1 MLSPSCTVQ
10 AIPVAPGIA
19 VGRVMRVG
27 GTPRELPE
35 PVVLAPEMALP
46 EMARFNSALDKT
58 RIELCALR
66 DELREKLADSEA
78 GIFDAHILL
87 LEDEMLLAEVHK
99 GIQQD
104 HYSAEYAV
112 YATIEKFYAVFG
124 TVNDEYLRERAA
136 DLRDVGNRIMDNLSG
151 VDVAKIAYNEPR
163 IIIASNLTPSET
175 VGLER
180 DFVLG
185 FATETG
191 SATSHTA
198 ILARSLK
205 LPAVVGI
212 PKDILDRLTIADK
225 LIIDGFSGKVI
236 VNPDRRTE
244 EAYLLKRSE
253 EMRFY
258 SELTEERDLPPETL
272 DGFQLQ
278 LAVNL
283 DADQDYDEVHQVG
296 AYGVGL
302 FRTEFLFMSPD
313 SLPDEEHQYEI
324 YKNLLVS
331 AGNQPVTIRTIDIGG
346 DKLNSTIQRST
357 EQNPFLGLRGIRLCL
372 LEQQKLF
379 ATQLRALL
387 RAGVY
392 GDLRVMLPMVS
403 SIFELR
409 DTKKIIA
416 DLQKELAS
424 ENIPFVQ
431 NLKLGIMIE
440 TPVAAV
446 IARKFA
452 PEVDFFSIGTND
464 LIQYTM
470 AVDRSNERVA
480 YLYRPTHPAILHL
493 IRNTVEAAKEYNL
506 YVSVCGQMA
515 ESTMYTPLLLG
526 LGVNELSMPT
536 ASVPVQRRLIRSLNL
551 IDCEN
556 LVEQALQCC
565 NANEVME
572 LTRELVAGCA
582 PEMLE
587 H

>member
-19 VGRVMRVG
+19 IGGIMRVG

-35 PVVLAPEMALP
+35 PVVLAPEMAVP
-46 EMARFNSALDKT
+46 EMARFNSALEKT
-58 RIELCALR
+58 RLELCALR
-66 DELREKLADSEA
+66 DELRQRLADSA
-78 GIFDAHILL
+78 IGIFDAHILL
-87 LEDEMLLAEVHK
+87 LEDQLLLSEVHK

-124 TVNDEYLRERAA
+124 AVDDEYLRERAV
-136 DLRDVGNRIMDNLSG
+136 DLRDVGNRILDNLSG
-151 VDVAKIAYNEPR
+151 VDVAAVAYNEPR
-163 IIIASNLTPSET
+163 IVIASNLTPSET
-175 VGLER
+175 VGLDR
-180 DFVLG
+180 NFVLG

-205 LPAVVGI
+205 LPAVVGV
-212 PKDILDRLTIADK
+212 PREILDHLTIADQ

-236 VNPDRRTE
+236 VNPDQRTRE
-244 EAYLLKRSE
+244 SYQLKRQE
-253 EMRFY
+253 AMKFY
-258 SELTEERDLPPETL
+258 FELTGERDLPPETI

-278 LAVNL
+278 LAANL
-283 DADQDYDEVHQVG
+283 DADQDYQEVKSAG
-296 AYGVGL
+296 GCGVGL
-302 FRTEFLFMSPD
+302 FRTEFLFMDPD
-313 SLPDEEHQYEI
+313 KLPDEELQYNI
-324 YKNLLVS
+324 YKDLLVS
-331 AGNQPVTIRTIDIGG
+331 AGNHSVIIRTIDIGG
-346 DKLNSTIQRST
+346 DKLNSAIQRAN

-372 LEQQKLF
+372 LEQKELF

-387 RAGVY
+387 RAGVH

-409 DTKKIIA
+409 ETKQIIA
-416 DLQKELAS
+416 NLQKELA
-424 ENIPFVQ
+424 EQNIPFVQ
-431 NLKLGIMIE
+431 KLKLGIMIE
-440 TPVAAV
+440 TPVAAI
-446 IARKFA
+446 IARQFA

-480 YLYRPTHPAILHL
+480 YLYRPSHPAILHL

-515 ESTMYTPLLLG
+515 ESIMYTPLLLG
-526 LGVNELSMPT
+526 LGVNELSMPV
-536 ASVPVQRRLIRSLNL
+536 AAIPVQRRLIRSMSLD
-551 IDCEN
+551 DCED
-556 LVEQALQCC
+556 LVQKALHCS
-565 NANEVME
+565 NANEVSD
-572 LTRELVAGCA
+572 LTRELIEKSA

-587 H
+587 L

>member
-1 MLSPSCTVQ
+1 
-10 AIPVAPGIA
+10 
-19 VGRVMRVG
+19 MRVG

-35 PVVLAPEMALP
+35 PVILAPEMAAP
-46 EMARFNSALDKT
+46 EMARFNSALEKT
-58 RIELCALR
+58 RIELCDLR
-66 DELREKLADSEA
+66 EELRKKLADSEA

-112 YATIEKFYAVFG
+112 YATIEKFYAAFG
-124 TVNDEYLRERAA
+124 AVNDEYLRERAA
-136 DLRDVGNRIMDNLSG
+136 DLRDVGTRIMDNLSG

-180 DFVLG
+180 EFVLG

-212 PKDILDRLTIADK
+212 PKDILDHLSIADK

-244 EAYLLKRSE
+244 EAYLLKHRE
-253 EMRFY
+253 EMKFY

-278 LAVNL
+278 LAANL
-283 DADQDYDEVHQVG
+283 DADQDYEEVHQAG

-302 FRTEFLFMSPD
+302 FRTEFLFMDPD
-313 SLPDEEHQYEI
+313 RLPDEEFQYEV

-346 DKLNSTIQRST
+346 DKLNTTIQRST

-387 RAGVY
+387 RAGVH
-392 GDLRVMLPMVS
+392 GDMRVMLPMVS

-416 DLQKELAS
+416 DLQSELAS

-536 ASVPVQRRLIRSLNL
+536 VSVPVQRRLIRSLNL

-556 LVEQALQCC
+556 LVEQALQCS

>member
-19 VGRVMRVG
+19 IGRVMRVG

-35 PVVLAPEMALP
+35 PVVLLPEMAAP
-46 EMARFNSALDKT
+46 EMARFNSAQEKT
-58 RIELCALR
+58 RVELCALR

-87 LEDEMLLAEVHK
+87 LEDEMLIAEVRK
-99 GIQQD
+99 GISQD

-112 YATIEKFYAVFG
+112 YATIEKFCAVFG
-124 TVNDEYLRERAA
+124 AVNDEYLRERAV
-136 DLRDVGNRIMDNLSG
+136 DLRDVGNRILDNLSG

-163 IIIASNLTPSET
+163 IVIASNLTPSET
-175 VGLER
+175 VDLER
-180 DFVLG
+180 EFVLG

-205 LPAVVGI
+205 LPAVVGV
-212 PKDILDRLTIADK
+212 PRDILDHLSIADK

-244 EAYLLKRSE
+244 EAYQLKRRE
-253 EMRFY
+253 EMKFY
-258 SELTEERDLPPETL
+258 FELTEERDLPPETL

-278 LAVNL
+278 LAANL
-283 DADQDYDEVHQVG
+283 DADQDYEEVRQAG
-296 AYGVGL
+296 AFGVGL
-302 FRTEFLFMSPD
+302 FRTEFLFMDPD
-313 SLPDEEHQYEI
+313 QLPDEEHQYNI
-324 YKNLLVS
+324 YKELLVA

-346 DKLNSTIQRST
+346 DKLNTTIQRAT

-387 RAGVY
+387 RAGVH

-416 DLQKELAS
+416 DLQAELAES
-424 ENIPFVQ
+424 GIPFVQ

-440 TPVAAV
+440 TPVAAI
-446 IARKFA
+446 IAHQFA

-480 YLYRPTHPAILHL
+480 YLYRPSHPAILHL
-493 IRNTVEAAKEYNL
+493 IRNTVEAARANNL

-515 ESTMYTPLLLG
+515 ESIMFTPLLLG
-526 LGVNELSMPT
+526 LGVNELSMPL
-536 ASVPVQRRLIRSLNL
+536 ASIPVQRRLIRSMDLT
-551 IDCEN
+551 DCEM
-556 LVEQALQCC
+556 LVQKALQCS

-572 LTRELVAGCA
+572 LTRELIAGAA

>member
-416 DLQKELAS
+416 DLQEELAS

>member
-19 VGRVMRVG
+19 IGRVMRVG

-35 PVVLAPEMALP
+35 PVVLSNEMAMP
-46 EMARFNSALDKT
+46 EMARFNSALEKT
-58 RIELCALR
+58 RVELCALR

-87 LEDEMLLAEVHK
+87 LEDELLLAEVRK
-99 GIQQD
+99 GILQD

-124 TVNDEYLRERAA
+124 AVNDEYLRERAI

-151 VDVAKIAYNEPR
+151 VDVAKVAYNEPR

-180 DFVLG
+180 EFVLG

-236 VNPDRRTE
+236 VNPDQRTE
-244 EAYLLKRSE
+244 EAYQLKRRE
-253 EMRFY
+253 ELKFY
-258 SELTEERDLPPETL
+258 IELTEERGLPPETL
-272 DGFQLQ
+272 DGFQLH
-278 LAVNL
+278 LAANL
-283 DADQDYDEVHQVG
+283 DADQDYEEVHQTG
-296 AYGVGL
+296 ACGVGL
-302 FRTEFLFMSPD
+302 FRTEFLFMDPD
-313 SLPDEEHQYEI
+313 RLPDEELQFNI
-324 YKNLLVS
+324 YKDLLIS

-346 DKLNSTIQRST
+346 DKLNSTILRST

-372 LEQQKLF
+372 HEQQKLF
-379 ATQLRALL
+379 STQLRALL
-387 RAGVY
+387 RAGVH

-403 SIFELR
+403 SIFEIQ

-416 DLQKELAS
+416 ELQQELSAGG
-424 ENIPFVQ
+424 IPCVQ
-431 NLKLGIMIE
+431 KLKLGIMIE

-480 YLYRPTHPAILHL
+480 YLYRPSHPAILHL

-515 ESTMYTPLLLG
+515 ESIMFTPLLLG

-536 ASVPVQRRLIRSLNL
+536 ASIPIQRRLIRSMNL
-551 IDCEN
+551 LECEE
-556 LVEQALQCC
+556 LVQQALQCS

-572 LTRELVAGCA
+572 LTRELIAGAA

>member
-19 VGRVMRVG
+19 IGGVMRIG

-35 PVVLAPEMALP
+35 PVILSPEMAVP
-46 EMARFNSALDKT
+46 EMARFNSALEKT
-58 RIELCALR
+58 RQELCALR
-66 DELREKLADSEA
+66 DELCQRLADSA
-78 GIFDAHILL
+78 IGIFDAHILL
-87 LEDEMLLAEVHK
+87 LEDELLLSEVRK

-124 TVNDEYLRERAA
+124 AVDDEYLKERAV
-136 DLRDVGNRIMDNLSG
+136 DLRDVGNRILDNLSG
-151 VDVAKIAYNEPR
+151 VDVATVAYNEPR
-163 IIIASNLTPSET
+163 IVIASNLTPSET

-180 DFVLG
+180 EFVLG

-205 LPAVVGI
+205 LPAVVGV
-212 PKDILDRLTIADK
+212 PRDILDRLTIADQ
-225 LIIDGFSGKVI
+225 LIVDGFSGKVI
-236 VNPDRRTE
+236 VNPDQRTRE
-244 EAYLLKRSE
+244 SYQLKLQE
-253 EMRFY
+253 EMKFY
-258 SELTEERDLPPETL
+258 SELTEERDLPPETV

-278 LAVNL
+278 LAANL
-283 DADQDYDEVHQVG
+283 DADQDYREVKAAG
-296 AYGVGL
+296 ACGVGL
-302 FRTEFLFMSPD
+302 FRTEFLFMDPD
-313 SLPDEEHQYEI
+313 KLPDEEHQYQI
-324 YKNLLVS
+324 YKDLLVS
-331 AGNQPVTIRTIDIGG
+331 AGNHSVIIRTIDIGG
-346 DKLNSTIQRST
+346 DKLNSSIQRSN

-372 LEQQKLF
+372 VEQKELF
-379 ATQLRALL
+379 TTQLRALL
-387 RAGVY
+387 RAGVH

-409 DTKKIIA
+409 ETKQIIES
-416 DLQKELAS
+416 LQKELA
-424 ENIPFVQ
+424 EQNIPFVQ
-431 NLKLGIMIE
+431 KLKLGIMIE
-440 TPVAAV
+440 TPVAAI
-446 IARKFA
+446 IARQFA

-515 ESTMYTPLLLG
+515 ESIMYTPLLLG
-526 LGVNELSMPT
+526 LGVNELSMPV
-536 ASVPVQRRLIRSLNL
+536 AAIPVQRRLIRSMNL
-551 IDCEN
+551 ADCEE
-556 LVEQALQCC
+556 LVQKALRCS
-565 NANEVME
+565 NANEVTD
-572 LTRELVAGCA
+572 LTRELIAEAA

>member
-19 VGRVMRVG
+19 IGRVMRIG

-35 PVVLAPEMALP
+35 PVILSPEMAVP
-46 EMARFNSALDKT
+46 EMARFNSALEKT
-58 RIELCALR
+58 RVELCSLR

-87 LEDEMLLAEVHK
+87 LEDELLLAEVHK

-112 YATIEKFYAVFG
+112 YATIEKFCAAFG
-124 TVNDEYLRERAA
+124 AVNDEYLRERAI
-136 DLRDVGNRIMDNLSG
+136 DLRDVGNRILDNLSG
-151 VDVAKIAYNEPR
+151 ADVAKNAYNEPR
-163 IIIASNLTPSET
+163 IVIASNLTPSET

-180 DFVLG
+180 EFVLG

-198 ILARSLK
+198 ILSRSLK
-205 LPAVVGI
+205 LPAVVGV
-212 PKDILDRLTIADK
+212 PREILDHLSIADK

-244 EAYLLKRSE
+244 EAYQLKLRE
-253 EMRFY
+253 EMKFY
-258 SELTEERDLPPETL
+258 FELTGERDLPPETT

-278 LAVNL
+278 LAANL
-283 DADQDYDEVHQVG
+283 DADQDYEEVRQAG
-296 AYGVGL
+296 ACGVGL
-302 FRTEFLFMSPD
+302 FRTEFLFMDPD
-313 SLPDEEHQYEI
+313 KLPDEEHQFNI
-324 YKNLLVS
+324 YKDLLVS

-346 DKLNSTIQRST
+346 DKLNTTIQRAT

-372 LEQQKLF
+372 LEQRKLF
-379 ATQLRALL
+379 ETQLRALL
-387 RAGVY
+387 RAGVH

-409 DTKKIIA
+409 DTKEIIA
-416 DLQKELAS
+416 GLQKELS
-424 ENIPFVQ
+424 EQNIPFTH

-440 TPVAAV
+440 TPVAAI
-446 IARKFA
+446 IAHQFA

-480 YLYRPTHPAILHL
+480 YLYRPSHPAILHL
-493 IRNTVEAAKEYNL
+493 IRNTVEAAKANNL

-515 ESTMYTPLLLG
+515 ESIMFTPLLLG

-536 ASVPVQRRLIRSLNL
+536 ASIPVQRRLIRSMDLA
-551 IDCEN
+551 DCEE
-556 LVEQALQCC
+556 LVQKALQCC
-565 NANEVME
+565 NANEVMD
-572 LTRELVAGCA
+572 LTRDLVAKAA
-582 PEMLE
+582 PEMLD